1 MKHNNEKRSDEV
13 GGNHIFFLLINIRSQ
28 VAPVPDK
35 RLGYGSF
42 QKCDSPSPKRDRS
55 GFARTGY
62 ADNKIGSLV
71 NSVTKDQVN

>member
-1 MKHNNEKRSDEV
+1 MRSV
-13 GGNHIFFLLINIRSQ
+13 GIILFLLMNIQSQ

-55 GFARTGY
+55 DFARTGY

-71 NSVTKDQVN
+71 NSVTKDQVI

>member
-13 GGNHIFFLLINIRSQ
+13 GGNHFFLLINIRSQ

-55 GFARTGY
+55 DFARTGY

-71 NSVTKDQVN
+71 NSVTKDQVI

>member
-13 GGNHIFFLLINIRSQ
+13 GGNHIFLLINIRSQ

-55 GFARTGY
+55 DFARTGY

-71 NSVTKDQVN
+71 NSVTKDQVI